1 MSILTYY
8 RPIVIDNCLFMS
20 CDMIRLKFTMNEYQ
34 LNNFSKFIQRY
45 TIKHLELKLDNYY
58 NIGNFKYRN
67 LFVITHLDTK
77 HSFSFGLQFNNMGKV
92 TSDCYIEFN
101 PNKTLNECNTGLVQP
116 FLDYIKQYGS
126 HIELVRYDLAID
138 LPIERQFLSLNK
150 DLRKYAKLWNT
161 TALDNDTKII
171 EDMQKREICYK
182 IEVKSKNLSNC
193 TEYLGQRN
201 KAGFVKLYNK
211 QIESG
216 LLRPT
221 TRLEITMNSLS
232 YDDFIKYL
240 PDISI
245 YKNVSQDDLV
255 GLNDTERV
263 LIKLLQQNSNCD
275 LYLKQLGRKMQERL
289 KKILFANDSIVDK
302 ISKEDYF
309 KLANNIMNLIIS

>member
-1 MSILTYY
+1 MSLLTYY
-8 RPIVIDNCLFMS
+8 RPIVIDNYLFMS
-20 CDMIRLKFTMNEYQ
+20 CDMIRLKFIMNEYQ

-45 TIKHLELKLDNYY
+45 TIQHLELRLDNYY

-77 HSFSFGLQFNNMGKV
+77 HSFSFGLQFNNIGKV

-126 HIELVRYDLAID
+126 HIELVRYDIAID
-138 LPIERQFLSLNK
+138 IPIERQFLSLNK

-161 TALDNDTKII
+161 TALDNDTKVI
-171 EDMQKREICYK
+171 EDMQKKEICYK

-211 QIESG
+211 QIESN

-221 TRLEITMNSLS
+221 TRLEITMDSLS
-232 YDDFIKYL
+232 YEDFIKYL
-240 PDISI
+240 PNISI
-245 YKNVSQDDLV
+245 YKNVSQEDLAC
-255 GLNDTERV
+255 LNDTERV

-275 LYLKQLGRKMQERL
+275 LYLKQLGRKMQEKL
-289 KKILFANDSIVDK
+289 KKILFANDSIIDK

-309 KLANNIMNLIIS
+309 KLANNILNLII